1 MFQGRKLLIATQHKK
16 EEVIA
21 PLFEKHLQVE
31 CFVAREF
38 DTDLFGTFSG
48 EIERKLDVIETL
60 RQKCL
65 LALKNTTFDLAIA
78 SEGSFGAHPTLFFAQ
93 ADDELLMFKDVK
105 NDIEII
111 SRHISVETNFDGMV
125 VSNIQILEDFASK
138 VKFPSHGIILKSS
151 ETNPKI
157 IIKDVIS
164 LSELINAF
172 NKLNESHECVFAETD
187 MRAHRNP
194 TRMQV
199 IKQATEKIV
208 EKINTLCTSCQF
220 PGFEVKQINSGL
232 PCGLCGFKTK
242 STLSYTYG
250 CSKCDYKEEKYFPL
264 DKKTEDPM
272 YCDYCN
278 P

>member
-1 MFQGRKLLIATQHKK
+1 MFQGRKLLIATKHKK
-16 EEVIA
+16 EEVIV
-21 PLFEKHLQVE
+21 PFFEKYLQVE
-31 CFVAREF
+31 CFVASEF
-38 DTDLFGTFSG
+38 DTDLLGTFSG

-65 LALKNTTFDLAIA
+65 LALKNTTFDLVIA

-93 ADDELLMFKDVK
+93 ADDELLMFKDIK

-111 SRHISVETNFDGMV
+111 ARHISVETNFEGMLV
-125 VSNIQILEDFASK
+125 NNTKAIEDFASK

-151 ETNPKI
+151 ENNPEI
-157 IIKDVIS
+157 ITKDILS
-164 LSELINAF
+164 LSELIIAF
-172 NKLNESHECVFAETD
+172 KKLNKSHEFVFAETD

-199 IKQATEKIV
+199 IKQATEKLI
-208 EKINTLCTSCQF
+208 EKIKTLCPSCQF
-220 PGFEVKQINSGL
+220 PGFEVKQINAGL
-232 PCGLCGFKTK
+232 PCGFCGLKTK

-250 CSKCDYKEEKYFPL
+250 CAKCDFKEEKYFPL
-264 DKKTEDPM
+264 DKKIEDPM